1 MDEMQ
6 KDYIVTGRTFSF
18 FDQGYRT
25 FRHHVVASNQSDA
38 IKQIS
43 RLYDDYTITDIKQGG

>member
-1 MDEMQ
+1 MAETQ
-6 KDYIVTGRTFSF
+6 KDYIITGRTFSF

-25 FRHHVVASNQSDA
+25 FHHHVVASNQSEA